1 MKWIYER
8 NFQSGQALAL
18 DKSEIDVI
26 CSELDPVVKKLRKQ
40 YEKYKDLH
48 ESGEATERQQDRM
61 WYYLEKLTLFEQF
74 ISESSNH

>member
-1 MKWIYER
+1 MKWIYDN

-18 DKSEIDVI
+18 DKSEMDVI

-40 YEKYKDLH
+40 YEKYKDMH
-48 ESGEATERQQDRM
+48 ESVGDPCYQELM